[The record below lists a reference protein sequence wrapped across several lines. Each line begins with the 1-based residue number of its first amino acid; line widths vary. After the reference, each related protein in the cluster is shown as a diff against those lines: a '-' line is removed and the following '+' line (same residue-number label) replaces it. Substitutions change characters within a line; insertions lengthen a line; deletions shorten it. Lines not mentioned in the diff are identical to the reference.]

1 MFEISF
7 NICLFIYFSVK
18 YAIQSNDC
26 HVFVNKQS
34 IYIYL
39 SRAGLSDYSWEHI
52 PSWTETRRRD
62 IRKSRGTTW
71 IYELEESLINGQW
84 WISDGIFIEIS

>member
-1 MFEISF
+1 MSSETVTRQVQGFD
-7 NICLFIYFSVK
+7 LQT
-18 YAIQSNDC
+18 A
-26 HVFVNKQS
+26 H
-34 IYIYL
+34 
-39 SRAGLSDYSWEHI
+39 RAGLSDYSWEHI
-52 PSWTETRRRD
+52 PSWNETGHRD